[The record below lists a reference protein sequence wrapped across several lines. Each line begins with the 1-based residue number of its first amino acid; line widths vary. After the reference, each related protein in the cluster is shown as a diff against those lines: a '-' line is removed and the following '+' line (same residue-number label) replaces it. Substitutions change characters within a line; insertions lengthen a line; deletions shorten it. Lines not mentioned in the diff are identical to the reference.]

1 MYNINIREEVFGATV
16 SVVKTGKREYISKE
30 ELEIIKS
37 KNIFPQG
44 TFASKINEEYKIKY
58 IPLDTSRKIKN
69 QFSFADIIYLE
80 LTRGCN
86 LRCKH
91 CLNNSGEIMDNQL
104 NEEEFEKLIMDFS
117 KAGVQEIRFTG
128 GEPLLY
134 GDIYKLLKLC
144 TDNGVC
150 TSLGTNGTL
159 INKEIAENLR
169 KAGLKKAVI
178 SIDGTKDMHD
188 KIRGKGNFEKAM
200 SGLTYLKEAGIDVR
214 VNAVIMKSNMEDV
227 IKLAKELNKK
237 EITLFI
243 RRFIE
248 SGRGEKLKD
257 NMLSKKDYQYVKAQ
271 LSEELS
277 DDRPYVNGHYLRINE
292 GVHPRIPLP
301 FTIRGCKAGQRAISI
316 MPDGDIQL
324 CGFLSA
330 QGFKS
335 IDNIRNIRNWTE
347 FWDELQKLDK
357 LKSLRDTLDEYN
369 SIPNVQ
375 ETYCLA
381 YIQRYLNL
389 KEIKEGRA

>member
-16 SVVKTGKREYISKE
+16 SVVETGKREYISKE

-58 IPLDTSRKIKN
+58 IPLDINRKIKD

-159 INKEIAENLR
+159 INKEIAENLK
-169 KAGLKKAVI
+169 KAGLKKAVV

-188 KIRGKGNFEKAM
+188 EIRGKGNFEKAM

-257 NMLSKKDYQYVKAQ
+257 NMLSQKDYQYVKAQ

-301 FTIRGCKAGQRAISI
+301 FTIRGCKAGQRAIAI

-335 IDNIRNIRNWTE
+335 IDNVRNIRNWTE

-357 LKSLRDTLDEYN
+357 LKSLRDNLDEYN